1 MNSMQLDL
9 KVNSESKHWT
19 IAPGD
24 LLLDVLRREGYFG
37 VKRGCESGE
46 CGACTVLVNGKPIN
60 SCLMFAAQA
69 EGCEVLTIEGVEQDG
84 KLDPL
89 QEAFLEHGA
98 VQCGFCTP
106 GMILSAKALLA
117 ERPDPTEAEV
127 REALAGNFCRCTG
140 YLKPVEAVLAA
151 ARVYQRE
158 SNAKKASPQRPRRKT
173 PKVSRS
179 TGASRNL

>member
-1 MNSMQLDL
+1 MNG
-9 KVNSESKHWT
+9 ESKAWS
-19 IAPGD
+19 IGPGE

-37 VKRGCESGE
+37 VKRGCETGE

-69 EGCEVLTIEGVEQDG
+69 QGREILTIEGVAYGD
-84 KLDPL
+84 KLDPV
-89 QEAFLEHGA
+89 QEAFLEYGA
-98 VQCGFCTP
+98 VQCGYCTP

-117 ERPDPTEAEV
+117 ECSDPTEADV

-151 ARVYQRE
+151 ARVYRTQA
-158 SNAKKASPQRPRRKT
+158 AKALEERTSQKAKRKRQ
-173 PKVSRS
+173 K
-179 TGASRNL
+179 